1 MYVECG
7 TAPRLYTPIHPPTHP
22 RRQGRAHL
30 TCMLRCTGVADA
42 RVLQEGDGAGGAGRG
57 GQGSTNASYLGSN
70 ASAAAASPRF
80 GGTSGAAGSR
90 VHSAASSPHAS
101 KTSPAGVSQSG
112 WRPEE
117 LRRVHGAWDDLRHVQ
132 GNLVFA
138 AGSEDAGAGRDDQQ
152 PAPWRVASASS
163 VQYPS
168 NPREIN

>member
-1 MYVECG
+1 M
-7 TAPRLYTPIHPPTHP
+7 
-22 RRQGRAHL
+22 
-30 TCMLRCTGVADA
+30 
-42 RVLQEGDGAGGAGRG
+42 
-57 GQGSTNASYLGSN
+57 
-70 ASAAAASPRF
+70 
-80 GGTSGAAGSR
+80 
-90 VHSAASSPHAS
+90 HSAASSPHAS